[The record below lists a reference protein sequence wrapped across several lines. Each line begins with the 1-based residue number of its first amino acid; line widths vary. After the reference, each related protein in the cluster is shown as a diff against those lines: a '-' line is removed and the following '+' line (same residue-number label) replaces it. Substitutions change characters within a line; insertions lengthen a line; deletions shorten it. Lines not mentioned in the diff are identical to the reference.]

1 MTCIRITAISKV
13 LQERLPFIMT
23 IIVHQRDFVIRH
35 D

>member
-13 LQERLPFIMT
+13 LQECLPFIMT
-23 IIVHQRDFVIRH
+23 IIVRQRDFVIGH